1 VTADVV
7 GWESDRCPNCQQ
19 QNSVPLLDGVQLCL
33 ACRHE
38 WKPADTSGP
47 VENPTFTTVDTP
59 DVEQYVVP
67 EMPPELQLAAEVAR
81 AREQFVG
88 KTVLWWDE
96 NQEGEVEEVY
106 DTGYVRV
113 SFGGLIVDLL
123 PDEFSLVATE
133 DDLEEAQVAAIG
145 ILDLTAAALTI
156 RAALDTIDS
165 TGDVRRLGLPPHGW
179 IPADAQAFAIAEHG
193 AAYAVATLALTYGIS
208 NDQLSDIAMMLE
220 EAAFAAK
227 EATGQ

>member
-1 VTADVV
+1 V
-7 GWESDRCPNCQQ
+7 GR
-19 QNSVPLLDGVQLCL
+19 
-33 ACRHE
+33 
-38 WKPADTSGP
+38 
-47 VENPTFTTVDTP
+47 
-59 DVEQYVVP
+59 
-67 EMPPELQLAAEVAR
+67 
-81 AREQFVG
+81 
-88 KTVLWWDE
+88 TVLYWDE
-96 NQEGEVEEVY
+96 NVEGEVVAV
-106 DTGYVRV
+106 DDDGYCQVDC
-113 SFGGLIVDLL
+113 GGLQVFLL

-165 TGDVRRLGLPPHGW
+165 SDDVRKLGLPPHGW